1 MADGSPPQCP
11 ILSAVTGH
19 PARGPVQIRMSLQIA
34 IRRLS
39 QIGRVDGSF
48 GQAIFN

>member
-1 MADGSPPQCP
+1 MAGGSPPQCP
-11 ILSAVTGH
+11 LLAVTGR
-19 PARGPVQIRMSLQIA
+19 PARGRVQTRMSLQIA

-39 QIGRVDGSF
+39 QIRRVNGSS